1 MKTILLATSNKDK
14 FKVVKYLLQKAGLE
28 ETEYQILSLKDVNYS
43 APDEKEQGSI
53 DQRARTKA
61 ISVVNNIPNREIY
74 DFIIGIDDGIELKG
88 TMRENVKDHINK
100 ILFEN
105 YLEENESIIFPR
117 AYCVVDNMGKTF
129 EIIAKIE
136 YKYKPKA
143 NLKVEPNSYPLSQ
156 VAAPLNSDK
165 SLTEMDKNEANEY
178 CWESCKDELIQL
190 ANFIKRE

>member
-74 DFIIGIDDGIELKG
+74 DFIIGMDSENARWMPRILGGDPEEKISLLMDYTSHPRSVADPWYTGNFEATYADVTRGCRSLLDKIQS
-88 TMRENVKDHINK
+88 MR
-100 ILFEN
+100 
-105 YLEENESIIFPR
+105 
-117 AYCVVDNMGKTF
+117 
-129 EIIAKIE
+129 
-136 YKYKPKA
+136 
-143 NLKVEPNSYPLSQ
+143 
-156 VAAPLNSDK
+156 
-165 SLTEMDKNEANEY
+165 
-178 CWESCKDELIQL
+178 
-190 ANFIKRE
+190 